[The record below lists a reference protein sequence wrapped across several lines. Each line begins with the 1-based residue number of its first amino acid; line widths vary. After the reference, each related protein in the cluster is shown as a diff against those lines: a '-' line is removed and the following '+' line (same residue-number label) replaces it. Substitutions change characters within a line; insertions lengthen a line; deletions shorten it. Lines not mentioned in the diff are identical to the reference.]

1 MNVLVAFATT
11 EGQTRKI
18 VHESAIRI
26 RDCGHKVQLYDT
38 ATFAELK
45 PSDFNAVILA
55 ASIHHGYHQD
65 SLIDFAIAHREQLKA
80 RPNAFISVSLSAVL
94 EQEKAEAQR
103 YVDEFVIAT
112 GWQPRKILKLGGALR
127 LSTYDYFQEQIV
139 KLVVLKRSCPE
150 TTQAD
155 HEFTDW
161 RTLSQFVDEFLEM
174 ASLERRGVG
183 AFKKL
188 RN

>member
-1 MNVLVAFATT
+1 MNVLVAYATT

-18 VHESAIRI
+18 AHESAIRI
-26 RDCGHKVQLYDT
+26 RDCGHTVQLYDT

-45 PSDFNAVILA
+45 PSDFDAVIVA

-65 SLIDFAIAHREQLKA
+65 SLIDFAIAHREQLNA

-127 LSTYDYFQEQIV
+127 LSTYDYFQEQVV
-139 KLVVLKRSCPE
+139 KFVVMKRSRPE

-161 RTLSQFVDEFLEM
+161 RALSRFVDEFLEI
-174 ASLERRGVG
+174 ASLGSRGVEG
-183 AFKKL
+183 IQKAS
-188 RN
+188 